1 MDRIRYIQL
10 FSAAI
15 AVTFFGI
22 LSWFAID
29 SATAEAAGMD
39 VWNIGRLEVE
49 LRDTNARGDRLNA
62 EQATN
67 QAQIEV
73 NQSILYDVI
82 NGKRKL
88 AEAAGQLWKMNL
100 HSPGYT
106 DVIPKSR
113 RGPTILAKVA
123 HNIIVRAAQELYEKP
138 TGRRALIARLRAE
151 YEMAFGVIAPE
162 ID

>member
-1 MDRIRYIQL
+1 MDRIRYIHL
-10 FSAAI
+10 FSATV
-15 AVTFFGI
+15 AVTFFTI
-22 LSWFAID
+22 LCWFAID
-29 SATAEAAGMD
+29 RASAEFAGMD

-49 LRDTNARGDRLNA
+49 LRDTNAKGNQLNA
-62 EQATN
+62 EHATS

-82 NGKRKL
+82 DGKWKL
-88 AEAAGQLWKMNL
+88 AAAANQLWKMNL
-100 HSPGYT
+100 LSPGYS

-113 RGPTILAKVA
+113 QGPTILAKVA

-151 YEMAFGVIAPE
+151 YEAAFGVSAPE

>member
-10 FSAAI
+10 FSAAR
-15 AVTFFGI
+15 AVIFFGI

-29 SATAEAAGMD
+29 SAAAEAAGMD

-88 AEAAGQLWKMNL
+88 VEAANQLWIMNQD
-100 HSPGYT
+100 SPGYA

-123 HNIIVRAAQELYEKP
+123 HNIIVRASQELRHTPDEQ
-138 TGRRALIARLRAE
+138 RATIARLRAE
-151 YEMAFGVIAPE
+151 YEAAFGASAPMV
-162 ID
+162 D